1 MSYGSVAYKSA
12 QLNIGYWLFFIF
24 LQCSYG
30 LNDNQ
35 SWTKISFEKKLPH
48 SLKFELAQGLR
59 LKGQLSKY
67 NQAFFELSLAYKDS
81 NGLRINIPYRYTI
94 FEDKIKHRLSFGAIY
109 QYSFEPVS
117 LKYHIKFYRLY
128 ENGESD
134 GEDGAPLGDLIRN
147 KFTIK
152 YKSGKKINPYISGEL
167 FHLYNKDNKS
177 LDEFR
182 ASLGIEVDLPKKN
195 SINFFYI
202 FKKEGIANPDLNEIN
217 VINVIGMSYISKI

>member
-1 MSYGSVAYKSA
+1 MSYGIVAYKSP
-12 QLNIGYWLFFIF
+12 QLNIGYWLFFLFI
-24 LQCSYG
+24 QCSYG

-48 SLKFELAQGLR
+48 SLKLELAQGLR
-59 LKGQLSKY
+59 LKGQLSTF
-67 NQAFFELSLAYKDS
+67 NQAFFELSLSYKDS

-94 FEDKIKHRLSFGAIY
+94 FEDKIKHRLSFGALY
-109 QYSFEPVS
+109 QYSFEPVI

-152 YKSGKKINPYISGEL
+152 YKSGKKINPYISGGL
-167 FHLYNKDNKS
+167 FNLYNTDNNP
-177 LDEFR
+177 LDELR
-182 ASLGIEVDLPKKN
+182 ASFGIEVDLQRKN
-195 SINFFYI
+195 SIKIFYI
-202 FKKEGIANPDLNEIN
+202 FKKEDIAKLNPDEIN
-217 VINVIGMSYISKI
+217 VFGISYRIKL

>member
-12 QLNIGYWLFFIF
+12 QLNIGYGLFFLFI
-24 LQCSYG
+24 QCSYG

-59 LKGQLSKY
+59 LKGQLSTF
-67 NQAFFELSLAYKDS
+67 NQAFFELSLSYKDS
-81 NGLRINIPYRYTI
+81 NGLGINIPYRYTI
-94 FEDKIKHRLSFGAIY
+94 FEDKIKHRLSFGALY
-109 QYSFEPVS
+109 QYSFEPVI

-134 GEDGAPLGDLIRN
+134 GEDGALLGNLIRN

-152 YKSGKKINPYISGEL
+152 YKSGEKINPYISGEL
-167 FHLYNKDNKS
+167 FYLYNTDNNP

-182 ASLGIEVDLPKKN
+182 ASFGMEVDLPRKN
-195 SINFFYI
+195 SIKIFYI
-202 FKKEGIANPDLNEIN
+202 FKKEDITKSNPDEIN
-217 VINVIGMSYISKI
+217 VFGLSYRFKL

>member
-1 MSYGSVAYKSA
+1 MAYKSV
-12 QLNIGYWLFFIF
+12 QLNIGYWLFFLFI
-24 LQCSYG
+24 QCSYG

-48 SLKFELAQGLR
+48 SFKLELAQGLR
-59 LKGQLSKY
+59 LKGQLSTF
-67 NQAFFELSLAYKDS
+67 NQAFLEVSLSYKDS
-81 NGLRINIPYRYTI
+81 NGLGINIPYRYTI
-94 FEDKIKHRLSFGAIY
+94 FEDKIKHRLSFGALY

-152 YKSGKKINPYISGEL
+152 NKSGKKINPYISGEL
-167 FHLYNKDNKS
+167 FNFYNTDNNP

-182 ASLGIEVDLPKKN
+182 ASFGMEVDLQRKN
-195 SINFFYI
+195 SIKIFYI
-202 FKKEGIANPDLNEIN
+202 FKKKDITKLNPDEIN
-217 VINVIGMSYISKI
+217 VFGISYRIKL